1 MPTEPTDESD
11 SHEDD
16 EPEMMWAA
24 AAREAIQ
31 HAIAEARFDE
41 IRGSMY
47 LMSAHDHRWNA
58 VEEEF
63 QDLGDLSI
71 RLTEI
76 GESEWI
82 NYAPF
87 DGGEPVFGPDVEDFV
102 ADALSESGAEEFFT
116 RRLAEPNYDDEPDA
130 EELIKADEMLVKGAG
145 LVVEIDVA
153 EINSELIRYL
163 AEHPEKMREMD
174 ARKFEE
180 LVAELFKDKGYDVEV
195 TPRSKDGGLDIRV
208 FHRSD
213 LGSFV
218 TLVECKRY
226 AETNKV
232 EVGIVRQL
240 YGVVS
245 ADNATSGLIATT
257 SFFTAGAKSFQKR
270 LGARLKLADFEELKA
285 WLKAYQSK
293 HPAS

>member
-1 MPTEPTDESD
+1 MSTDPED
-11 SHEDD
+11 EADFHDGDD
-16 EPEMMWAA
+16 EPEMVWEA
-24 AAREAIQ
+24 AARKAIQ
-31 HAIAEARFDE
+31 DAIAEARFDE
-41 IRGSMY
+41 IRGFMY

-58 VEEEF
+58 IEEEF
-63 QDLGDLSI
+63 QDLDDLRI

-102 ADALSESGAEEFFT
+102 ADALRESGAEEFF
-116 RRLAEPNYDDEPDA
+116 RHVAWDQYEDEPDA

-145 LVVEIDVA
+145 LVVEIDVS

-163 AEHPEKMREMD
+163 AEHPEKMREMN

-213 LGSFV
+213 LGSFI

-270 LGARLKLADFEELKA
+270 LDARLKLADFEELKA
-285 WLKAYQSK
+285 WLKTYQSK